1 MSPFENLGKAL
12 RWLRQHRGLRQCD
25 VAYAALVTRPM
36 LSAYENER
44 RQPSLETLGRLLVAL
59 HADLADL
66 QEALDRQR
74 GALGAPPHEGE
85 RPGWKGGVH

>member
-12 RWLRQHRGLRQCD
+12 RWLRQRRGLRQCD
-25 VAYAALVTRPM
+25 VAHAALVTRAM
-36 LSAYENER
+36 LSSYENDR
-44 RQPSLETLGRLLVAL
+44 RQPSLETLGRLLIAL

-74 GALGAPPHEGE
+74 GAFGAPSREDK
-85 RPGWKGGVH
+85 RSSWKGVVH